1 MILIAHRGNYN
12 ATNKEKE
19 NSPEHI
25 YNALNLGYFV
35 EIDLWKTEQ
44 GLFLGH
50 DQPEHLINEKF
61 LDNPNFF
68 VHCKNIEAL
77 SYLKTAFLNC
87 EYFWH
92 DSDHYALTSKNN
104 IWVYPGKKLVPGC
117 IAVMPEV
124 DFNGDLSVCY
134 GICSDLIYKFK

>member
-1 MILIAHRGNYN
+1 MILISHRGNIDGIDS
-12 ATNKEKE
+12 EKE
-19 NSPEHI
+19 NSPEYI
-25 YNALNLGYFV
+25 IRALNHGYFV
-35 EIDLWKTEQ
+35 EIDLWKTEY

-50 DQPEHLINEKF
+50 DNPKYSISEKF

-77 SYLKTAFLNC
+77 SFLKNAFLNC

-92 DSDHYALTSKNN
+92 ESDYCTLTSKNN
-104 IWVYPGKKLVPGC
+104 IWVYPGKKLMPGC
-117 IAVMPEV
+117 IAVLPEV
-124 DFNGDLSVCY
+124 DFYGDLSECY

>member
-1 MILIAHRGNYN
+1 MILISHRGNIDGIYS
-12 ATNKEKE
+12 EKE
-19 NSPEHI
+19 NSPEYIIRAMNH
-25 YNALNLGYFV
+25 GYFV
-35 EIDLWKTEQ
+35 EIDLWKTEY

-50 DQPEHLINEKF
+50 DKPEHPISEKF

-77 SYLKTAFLNC
+77 SYLKNAFLNC

-92 DSDHYALTSKNN
+92 ESDYCTLTSKNN

-117 IAVMPEV
+117 IAVLPEV
-124 DFNGDLSVCY
+124 DFDGDLSDCY